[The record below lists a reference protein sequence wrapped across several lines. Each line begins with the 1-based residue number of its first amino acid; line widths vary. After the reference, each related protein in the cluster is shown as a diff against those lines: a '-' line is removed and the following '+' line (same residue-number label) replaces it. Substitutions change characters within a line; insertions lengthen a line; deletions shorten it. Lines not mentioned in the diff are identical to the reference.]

1 LDHIRTNKA
10 FTLSGGERRRV
21 EIARALVTRPHFLM
35 LMNRSA
41 GLDPLRSATS
51 KASSASSK
59 TRIGVLI
66 TDHNVQQTLS
76 ITDRAYIITDGE
88 ILKKGLPRTS

>member
-35 LMNRSA
+35 LDEPFA
-41 GLDPLRSATS
+41 GIDPIASATS

-59 TRIGVLI
+59 NAGSVC
-66 TDHNVQQTLS
+66 
-76 ITDRAYIITDGE
+76 
-88 ILKKGLPRTS
+88 